1 MSNRQDRGR
10 GLLLMMGA
18 GICWSL
24 SGIIVRNTSVS
35 NNWEVVFWR
44 SCFSFLFLAGWLGA
58 THGREVIP
66 ELRRVGWIGLVSG
79 ALFATM
85 ITFFLLALTLT
96 TVANTQAIV
105 CLAPFTGALAGWVL
119 LRERLPVRTCIAMAF
134 ALAGVTLMFVESL
147 GTGRMLGNAVALFV
161 PLAYGVNVALLRKS
175 HAQGDM
181 VMAVLIGS
189 LISAL
194 VTLPLAWPFQVS
206 SHDLTLLA
214 FMGVVQLAIG
224 CILFVRA
231 TPHLT
236 AAEISLIGLMESL
249 LAPLWVWIGV
259 GERPS
264 NTALIGGVI
273 VIGSLLLNEVF
284 ALRRKALF
292 QV

>member
-1 MSNRQDRGR
+1 MSNRQDRVR
-10 GLLLMMGA
+10 GLLLMIGA
-18 GICWSL
+18 SICWSL
-24 SGIIVRNTSVS
+24 SGIIVRNTSVA

-44 SCFSFLFLAGWLGA
+44 SCFSFLFLAGWLGL
-58 THGREVIP
+58 THGRQVIL
-66 ELRRVGWIGLVSG
+66 ELRRVGWIGHASG
-79 ALFATM
+79 AMFATM

-119 LRERLPVRTCIAMAF
+119 LRERLPTRTFVAMAF
-134 ALAGVTLMFVESL
+134 AMAGVTLMFVESL
-147 GTGRMLGNAVALFV
+147 GTGRMIGNVVALFV
-161 PLAYGVNVALLRKS
+161 PLAYGVNVAILRKS
-175 HAQGDM
+175 HAQADM

-189 LISAL
+189 FISAL
-194 VTLPLAWPFQVS
+194 VTLPLAWPFQAS

-214 FMGVVQLAIG
+214 FMGIVQLAIG

-231 TPHLT
+231 TPHLM
-236 AAEISLIGLMESL
+236 AAEISLIGLLESL

-264 NTALIGGVI
+264 DVALIGGLI

-284 ALRRKALF
+284 ALRRKA
-292 QV
+292 VIA